1 MEIILYGVIAAIMGT
16 VLFLTFKAIG
26 RGMDARGELKRDG
39 TLDKNK
45 EDPYTFKSVEDDE
58 NDKILEKLKDKDL
71 SPEDLKNLYDE
82 IKRTVSYTHLTLP
95 TTERV

>member
-26 RGMDARGELKRDG
+26 RGMDARGELKRDV

-82 IKRTVSYTHLTLP
+82 IKRKKN
-95 TTERV
+95 

>member
-45 EDPYTFKSVEDDE
+45 EDPYTFKSIQEDEDD
-58 NDKILEKLKDKDL
+58 KLLEKLKDKNLSEEDL
-71 SPEDLKNLYDE
+71 KKLYEDLKNE
-82 IKRTVSYTHLTLP
+82 K
-95 TTERV
+95 E

>member
-1 MEIILYGVIAAIMGT
+1 MEFLLYIVIAAIFGT
-16 VLFLTFKAIG
+16 VIFLAMRSVNEGMKA
-26 RGMDARGELKRDG
+26 RSELKRDG

-82 IKRTVSYTHLTLP
+82 IKRKKN
-95 TTERV
+95 

>member
-39 TLDKNK
+39 TLYKNK

-82 IKRTVSYTHLTLP
+82 IKKKKN
-95 TTERV
+95 

>member
-45 EDPYTFKSVEDDE
+45 EEPYTFKSIQEDEDD
-58 NDKILEKLKDKDL
+58 KLLEKLKEQDL
-71 SPEDLKNLYDE
+71 SEEDLKKLYEDLKNKKE
-82 IKRTVSYTHLTLP
+82 
-95 TTERV
+95 

>member
-39 TLDKNK
+39 TLDKNR
-45 EDPYTFKSVEDDE
+45 EDPYTFKSIEDDE
-58 NDKILEKLKDKDL
+58 NDKILKKLKNKDL
-71 SPEDLKNLYDE
+71 SPKDLKNLYDE
-82 IKRTVSYTHLTLP
+82 IKRKKN
-95 TTERV
+95 

>member
-1 MEIILYGVIAAIMGT
+1 MEIILYVVIAAIMGT

-58 NDKILEKLKDKDL
+58 DDKILEKLKDKNL

-82 IKRTVSYTHLTLP
+82 INKRKKN
-95 TTERV
+95 

>member
-45 EDPYTFKSVEDDE
+45 EDPYVFKSIEDDE
-58 NDKILEKLKDKDL
+58 NDRILEKLKDKDL
-71 SPEDLKNLYDE
+71 SAEDLKKLYDE
-82 IKRTVSYTHLTLP
+82 IKRKKN
-95 TTERV
+95 

>member
-1 MEIILYGVIAAIMGT
+1 MEIFLYGVIAAIMGT

-39 TLDKNK
+39 ALDKNK

-71 SPEDLKNLYDE
+71 SPEDLKKLYDE
-82 IKRTVSYTHLTLP
+82 IKRKKN
-95 TTERV
+95 

>member
-1 MEIILYGVIAAIMGT
+1 MEIILYSVIAAIMAT

-39 TLDKNK
+39 TLDENK
-45 EDPYTFKSVEDDE
+45 EDPYEFTSIEDE
-58 NDKILEKLKDKDL
+58 KNDKILEKLKDKNL

-82 IKRTVSYTHLTLP
+82 IKKKQD
-95 TTERV
+95 

>member
-45 EDPYTFKSVEDDE
+45 EDPYTFKSIQEDEDD
-58 NDKILEKLKDKDL
+58 KLLEKLKDKDL
-71 SPEDLKNLYDE
+71 SEEDLKKLYED
-82 IKRTVSYTHLTLP
+82 IKNKK
-95 TTERV
+95 E

>member
-1 MEIILYGVIAAIMGT
+1 MILIMEYFLYGVIAAIMGT

-39 TLDKNK
+39 ILDKNK

-71 SPEDLKNLYDE
+71 SPEDLKNLYNK
-82 IKRTVSYTHLTLP
+82 IKKKK
-95 TTERV
+95 

>member
-1 MEIILYGVIAAIMGT
+1 MEIFLYGVIAAIMGT

-58 NDKILEKLKDKDL
+58 NDKILEKLKDKNL
-71 SPEDLKNLYDE
+71 SPEDLKKMYE
-82 IKRTVSYTHLTLP
+82 EVQKKIKEPVN
-95 TTERV
+95 

>member
-1 MEIILYGVIAAIMGT
+1 MDIILYGVIAAIMGT

-26 RGMDARGELKRDG
+26 RGMDSRGELKRDG

-82 IKRTVSYTHLTLP
+82 IKRKKN
-95 TTERV
+95 

>member
-1 MEIILYGVIAAIMGT
+1 MEYLFYTAIALIMGL
-16 VLFLTFKAIG
+16 VLYLALKAIG
-26 RGMDARGELKRDG
+26 SGLDARSDLKRDG

-58 NDKILEKLKDKDL
+58 TDKILEKLKDKDL

-82 IKRTVSYTHLTLP
+82 IKRKKN
-95 TTERV
+95 

>member
-1 MEIILYGVIAAIMGT
+1 MEIILYGVIAGIMGT

-45 EDPYTFKSVEDDE
+45 EDPYTFKSVEEDE
-58 NDKILEKLKDKDL
+58 NDKILEKLKDKNL
-71 SPEDLKNLYDE
+71 SPEDLKKLYDE
-82 IKRTVSYTHLTLP
+82 IKKKQD
-95 TTERV
+95 

>member
-39 TLDKNK
+39 ILDKNK

-82 IKRTVSYTHLTLP
+82 IKRKKN
-95 TTERV
+95 

>member
-1 MEIILYGVIAAIMGT
+1 MEIILYGVIVAIMGT
-16 VLFLTFKAIG
+16 VLFLTVKAIG
-26 RGMDARGELKRDG
+26 RGMDARGKLKRDG
-39 TLDKNK
+39 TLDKNR

-82 IKRTVSYTHLTLP
+82 IKRKKN
-95 TTERV
+95 